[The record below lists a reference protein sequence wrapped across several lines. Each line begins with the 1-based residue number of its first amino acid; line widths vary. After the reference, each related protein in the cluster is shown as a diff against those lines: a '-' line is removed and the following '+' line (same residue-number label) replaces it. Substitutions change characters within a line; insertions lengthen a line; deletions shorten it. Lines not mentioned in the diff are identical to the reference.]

1 MKSSTLSHIKLGKRL
16 YALAGIPKVTNEYD
30 EVSGIEIIRYV
41 TSLICLTYRNAF
53 NTYVVF
59 FSSPAT
65 NDNISKQYVSLQ
77 WIINQWLA
85 MIFFVLII
93 LRHRFL
99 KRIFAVVDEIETKIN
114 SFRDQRTMDGFIIT
128 GIALMHFINLIFIFH
143 DEIIYY
149 KVLYSKFPN
158 TNFLFLIVLYIIT
171 SVQYKI
177 SVCIVQYNWNLII
190 VESLKISR
198 KFRKH
203 VFTTTLQ
210 DDLTTVLPVVEV
222 DTGSSSRACYCAH
235 RSSSSHRC
243 SPWYR
248 RLHHCRKM
256 CKMYIKAKKLSVAVN
271 KVYFPV
277 ATMLMIG
284 FSLAFSVMFFEMF
297 SKRYEYLNAYSIFS
311 LPVAKIFWIVPLFTP
326 IVINSFTK
334 YSGEGLVREASRE
347 VFATEDASRRKII
360 ARLVNSVSDTYP
372 DNLWCLYDIHWSILS
387 VLLDF
392 GLLLGTT
399 FVSPQDSD

>member
-1 MKSSTLSHIKLGKRL
+1 MKSSRLSHIKLGNKL
-16 YALAGIPKVTNEYD
+16 YALAGIPIVKNEYD

-41 TSLICLTYRNAF
+41 TSLICLAYRNTF

-59 FSSPAT
+59 VLSPAT
-65 NDNISKQYVSLQ
+65 NDISKQYVELQ
-77 WIINQWLA
+77 WITIQWLA
-85 MIFFVLII
+85 MIVIVLII

-99 KRIFAVVDEIETKIN
+99 KRIFEMVDEIETKLN
-114 SFRDQRTMDGFIIT
+114 SFGYQRTVDGVFIT
-128 GIALMHFINLIFIFH
+128 AIALVHFVNVIFIFH

-149 KVLYSKFPN
+149 KALYSKFPN
-158 TNFLFLIVLYIIT
+158 TKCLFLIVLYIIT
-171 SVQYKI
+171 SAQYKI
-177 SVCIVQYNWNLII
+177 SVCIVKYNWNLIF

-203 VFTTTLQ
+203 VFSTTLLV
-210 DDLTTVLPVVEV
+210 DLTTVLPVDEV
-222 DTGSSSRACYCAH
+222 DTGSSSCTCYCAH
-235 RSSSSHRC
+235 SSSSSHRC

-256 CKMYIKAKKLSVAVN
+256 CKMYIKTKKLSVAVN

-277 ATMLMIG
+277 ATMFMIG
-284 FSLAFSVMFFEMF
+284 FALTFSVVFFEMF
-297 SKRYEYLNAYSIFS
+297 SKSYEYLDAYSIFS
-311 LPVAKIFWIVPLFTP
+311 LPVAKIFWIVPIFTP

-334 YSGEGLVREASRE
+334 YSGDSLVRQASRE

-360 ARLVNSVSDTYP
+360 ARLVNSVSDTYA
-372 DNLWCLYDIHWSILS
+372 DNLWCLYDIDWSILS
-387 VLLDF
+387 VLLDA